1 MMKSKVY
8 FIAVENTD
16 KPETIRIKFARLLK
30 ESGLLDVVCRG
41 DRAAIKIHFG
51 EEGNTGF
58 VRPEYA
64 RVIIDIIA
72 QKQATP
78 FLADTNTLYK
88 GRRTNSSDHLQLAY
102 EHGFRPVALGAQV
115 VIPDDT
121 QKENVAVLEINQ
133 RFIKSAK
140 IAKVFL
146 EADALI
152 GVAHFKG
159 HMMTGFGGALKNIGM
174 GCAAREGKLA
184 QHCDVS
190 LLIMMTRCNGCGQC
204 ARVCPTQAIFLKN
217 QKAYIEPEK
226 CIGCASCIAACA
238 QNAIDVDWNEG
249 AGSIQEKM
257 VEYAKTVLRPKKNK
271 VVFINFAIKITKE
284 CDCLAKD
291 DPRIAPDIGI
301 FASMDPVSIDKAS
314 LDAVNKKS
322 GKDIFREAHPERDGL
337 KQLYYAAKLG
347 LGNLD
352 YELIDLL

>member
-16 KPETIRIKFARLLK
+16 KPETIRTKFARLLK

-88 GRRTNSSDHLQLAY
+88 GGRTNSSDHLQLAY

-121 QKENVAVLEINQ
+121 HKENVAILEINQ

-146 EADALI
+146 EADAII

-159 HMMTGFGGALKNIGM
+159 HIVTGFGGALKNIGM

-190 LLIMMTRCNGCGQC
+190 PLIMMTRCNGCGQC
-204 ARVCPTQAIFLKN
+204 AQVCPTQAIFFKN
-217 QKAYIEPEK
+217 QKAYIDPEK

-257 VEYAKTVLRPKKNK
+257 VEYTKAVMRGKEKKCA
-271 VVFINFAIKITKE
+271 FINVATKITAE
-284 CDCLAKD
+284 CDCLAQD
-291 DPRIAPDIGI
+291 DPKISPDVG
-301 FASMDPVSIDKAS
+301 FFVSNDPVALDKAS
-314 LDAVNKKS
+314 FDAVIKTS
-322 GKDIFREAHPERDGL
+322 GKDIFHDAHPARDGL
-337 KQLYYAAKLG
+337 KQLAHAHEIG
-347 LGNLD
+347 IGNLE
-352 YELIDLL
+352 YELIEVA

>member
-1 MMKSKVY
+1 MKSKVY

-16 KPETIRIKFARLLK
+16 KPETIRTKFARLLK
-30 ESGLLDVVCRG
+30 ESGLLDVVRRG

-58 VRPEYA
+58 VRPEYV
-64 RVIIDIIA
+64 RVVIDIIA
-72 QKQATP
+72 QKQAIP

-88 GRRTNSSDHLQLAY
+88 GGRTNSSDHLRLAY
-102 EHGFRPVALGAQV
+102 EHGFRPIALGAQV
-115 VIPDDT
+115 VIPDEAH
-121 QKENVAVLEINQ
+121 KENVAVLEINQ

-146 EADALI
+146 EADAII

-190 LLIMMTRCNGCGQC
+190 PLITIERCSGCGQC
-204 ARVCPTQAIFLKN
+204 AEVCPTQAIFLKN
-217 QKAYIEPEK
+217 QKAYIEAEK

-257 VEYAKTVLRPKKNK
+257 VEYAKTVLGPKKNK
-271 VVFINFAIKITKE
+271 VAFFNFAIKITKE

-291 DPRIAPDIGI
+291 DPRIAADIGI
-301 FASMDPVSIDKAS
+301 FASRDPVSIDKAS
-314 LDAVNKKS
+314 FDLINKKS
-322 GKDIFREAHPERDGL
+322 GRDIFREAHPERDGL
-337 KQLYYAAKLG
+337 KQLDYAAKLG
-347 LGNLD
+347 LGSLD
-352 YELIDLL
+352 YELIDLS